1 MTTNGTYMR
10 SKDQFE
16 GIDRSLQ
23 RAWIKGAGF
32 TDEELARP
40 LILIANTYQDFSPEN
55 AHLRTLADAVKA
67 GVRMNGGTPLE
78 FNTFHVTDSEA
89 FAARSMRYVLPSR
102 DVVADSIELMA
113 EGHGVDA
120 LVLLTGGDKP
130 TPGMVMAAA
139 RLNIPSIL
147 LYGGPTRYGVQQ
159 HGEGRGKKLFLETVY
174 DGVGEASRG
183 EITPELLKHWEDE
196 LFPGPGA
203 GDTLT
208 SGNTAGIYTEALG
221 LSLPGSGTLA
231 GGTNQQI
238 RAAKYTGMRIVD
250 LFRENI
256 LPRDILTPAA
266 FENAL
271 RVALAVSGSTNLVL
285 HFIAMAKEAG
295 IDLDFGYIDRIGRD
309 TPTLAKLAPSGPW
322 GVTEFG
328 EAGGVSAVLKE
339 LGNLIHRDT
348 ITVAGKSAGEIA
360 DDATN
365 LNPELLATRDNPYS
379 PEGAIFILRG
389 TLAPEGAVVKAS
401 GVAKS
406 MWHFQGTARVFE
418 NEEDAIKAIFNGE
431 IEPKTAIIIR
441 NEGPR
446 GGPGMREMLGAT
458 SAVVGM
464 GLSESVA
471 LITDGRFSGASH
483 GPAIGYVGPEA
494 VCGGPI
500 GLVHDG
506 DTIVIDLAAR
516 RLDLAVD
523 DDELQRRRAAYV
535 PPRPNVDRGYLAF
548 YAQHVAPANQGAVM
562 PR

>member
-1 MTTNGTYMR
+1 MR
-10 SKDQFE
+10 SKEQFE
-16 GIDRSLQ
+16 GTDRSLQ

-32 TDEELARP
+32 TDEELSQP
-40 LILIANTYQDFSPEN
+40 LVMIANTYQDFSPEN
-55 AHLRTLADAVKA
+55 VHLRTIVDAVKA
-67 GVRMNGGTPLE
+67 GVRMAGGTPIE

-120 LVLLTGGDKP
+120 LVLLPGGDKP

-139 RLNIPSIL
+139 RLNLPSIL
-147 LYGGPTRYGVQQ
+147 LYAGATPYGVY
-159 HGEGRGKKLFLETVY
+159 RGKKLFLETVY
-174 DGVGEASRG
+174 DGVGEVVRG
-183 EITPELLKHWEDE
+183 EIDAATLKHWEDE

-221 LSLPGSGTLA
+221 LALPHTGTLSA
-231 GGTNQQI
+231 GCNSQI
-238 RAAKYTGMRIVD
+238 RAAKYTGMRIVQLLRD
-250 LFRENI
+250 DVR
-256 LPRDILTPAA
+256 PRDILTAEA

-295 IDLDFGYIDRIGRD
+295 IKLDFDTIDRVGRD

-322 GVTEFG
+322 GVTELHA
-328 EAGGVSAVLKE
+328 AGGVPAVLSE
-339 LGNLIHRDT
+339 LGDLITPST
-348 ITVAGKSAGEIA
+348 ITVSGKTTGEIA
-360 DDATN
+360 AAGEN
-365 LNPELLATRDNPYS
+365 LNPELLASRDNPMG

-389 TLAPEGAVVKAS
+389 SLAPDGAVVKAS

-406 MWHFQGTARVFE
+406 MWKFHGTAKVFE
-418 NEEDAIKAIFNGE
+418 DEESAIEATLGGQVA
-431 IEPKTAIIIR
+431 PGTAIIIR

-464 GLSESVA
+464 GLSESVT
-471 LITDGRFSGASH
+471 LITDGRFSGATH

-494 VCGGPI
+494 ADGGPI
-500 GLVHDG
+500 AFVEDG
-506 DTIVIDLAAR
+506 DRILIDLDNR
-516 RLDLAVD
+516 TLDLDVPPEVLDA
-523 DDELQRRRAAYV
+523 RRAAHV
-535 PPRPNVDRGYLAF
+535 PREPSVTSGYLAF
-548 YAQHVAPANQGAVM
+548 YAQHVAPACQGAVM

>member
-1 MTTNGTYMR
+1 MR
-10 SKDQFE
+10 SRDQFE
-16 GIDRSLQ
+16 GTDRSLQ

-32 TDEELARP
+32 TDEELSQP
-40 LILIANTYQDFSPEN
+40 LVMIANTYQDFSPEN
-55 AHLRTLADAVKA
+55 AHLRTLVDAVKS
-67 GVRMNGGTPLE
+67 GVRMAGGTPIE

-139 RLNIPSIL
+139 RLNLPSIL
-147 LYGGPTRYGVQQ
+147 LYAGPTPYGVY
-159 HGEGRGKKLFLETVY
+159 RGKKLFLETVY
-174 DGVGEASRG
+174 DGVGQVVRG
-183 EITPELLKHWEDE
+183 ELDEVTLKHWEDE

-208 SGNTAGIYTEALG
+208 SGNTAGIYCEALG
-221 LSLPGSGTLA
+221 MSLPHTGTLSA
-231 GGTNQQI
+231 GCNNQI
-238 RAAKYTGMRIVD
+238 RAAKYTGMRIVELLRD
-250 LFRENI
+250 DVR
-256 LPRDILTPAA
+256 PRDILTAEA

-295 IDLDFGYIDRIGRD
+295 IELDFDTIDRIGRQ

-322 GVTEFG
+322 GVTDLHA
-328 EAGGVSAVLKE
+328 AGGVPAVLAE
-339 LGNLIHRDT
+339 LGDLVNKST
-348 ITVAGKSAGEIA
+348 ITVSGQTTGEIA
-360 DDATN
+360 SAAEN
-365 LNPELLATRDNPYS
+365 LNPELLASRENPIA

-389 TLAPEGAVVKAS
+389 SLAPDGAVVKAS
-401 GVAKS
+401 GVAPA
-406 MWHFQGTARVFE
+406 MWKFEGTAKVFE
-418 NEEDAIKAIFNGE
+418 DEESAIEGILGGE
-431 IEPKTAIIIR
+431 VTPGMAIIIR

-464 GLSESVA
+464 GLSESVT
-471 LITDGRFSGASH
+471 LITDGRFSGATH

-494 VCGGPI
+494 ADGGPI
-500 GLVHDG
+500 GLVEDG
-506 DTIVIDLAAR
+506 DRILIDLDDR
-516 RLDLAVD
+516 RLDLDVP
-523 DDELQRRRAAYV
+523 DEVLEQRRSVWVR
-535 PPRPNVDRGYLAF
+535 REPNVKSGYLAF
-548 YAQHVAPANQGAVM
+548 YAQNVAPACQGAVM

>member
-1 MTTNGTYMR
+1 MR
-10 SKDQFE
+10 SQEQFA
-16 GIDRSLQ
+16 GTDRSLQ

-32 TDEELARP
+32 TDEELSQP
-40 LILIANTYQDFSPEN
+40 LVMIANTYQDFSPEN
-55 AHLRTLADAVKA
+55 AHLRTIVDAVKA
-67 GVRMNGGTPLE
+67 GVRMAGGTPIE

-120 LVLLTGGDKP
+120 LVLLPGGDKP

-139 RLNIPSIL
+139 RLNLPAIL
-147 LYGGPTRYGVQQ
+147 LYAGATPYGVY
-159 HGEGRGKKLFLETVY
+159 RGKKLFLETVY
-174 DGVGEASRG
+174 DGVGEVVRG
-183 EITPELLKHWEDE
+183 EIDEATLKHWEDE

-221 LSLPGSGTLA
+221 LALPHTGTLSA
-231 GGTNQQI
+231 GCNNQI
-238 RAAKYTGMRIVD
+238 RAAKYTGMRIVQLLKD
-250 LFRENI
+250 NI
-256 LPRDILTPAA
+256 RPSDILTEQA

-295 IDLDFGYIDRIGRD
+295 IELDFDTIDRVGRN

-322 GVTEFG
+322 GVTELHA
-328 EAGGVSAVLKE
+328 AGGVPAVLGE
-339 LGNLIHRDT
+339 LGDLIDGST
-348 ITVAGKSAGEIA
+348 LTVSGKTTGEIA
-360 DDATN
+360 AAAEN
-365 LNPELLATRDNPYS
+365 LNPELLTSRDNPLG

-389 TLAPEGAVVKAS
+389 SLAPDGAVVKAS

-406 MWHFQGTARVFE
+406 MWKFDGVAKVFE
-418 NEEDAIKAIFNGE
+418 SEEDAIEATLGGQITPG
-431 IEPKTAIIIR
+431 TAIIIR
-441 NEGPR
+441 NEGPK

-464 GLSESVA
+464 GLSESVT
-471 LITDGRFSGASH
+471 LITDGRFSGATH

-494 VCGGPI
+494 ADGGPI
-500 GLVHDG
+500 GLVEDG
-506 DTIVIDLAAR
+506 DRILIDLANR
-516 RLDLAVD
+516 TLDLDVPADVLD
-523 DDELQRRRAAYV
+523 ARKAAYV
-535 PPRPNVDRGYLAF
+535 PREPSVKSGYLAF
-548 YAQHVAPANQGAVM
+548 YAQHVAPACKGAVM

>member
-1 MTTNGTYMR
+1 MR
-10 SKDQFE
+10 STEQF
-16 GIDRSLQ
+16 GGMDRSLQ

-32 TDEELARP
+32 TDEELRQP
-40 LILIANTYQDFSPEN
+40 LVMIANTYQDFSPEN
-55 AHLRTLADAVKA
+55 AHLRTLVDAVKA
-67 GVRMNGGTPLE
+67 GVRMGGGTPIE

-139 RLNIPSIL
+139 RLNLPSIL
-147 LYGGPTRYGVQQ
+147 LYAGPTTYGVY
-159 HGEGRGKKLFLETVY
+159 RGKKLFLETVY
-174 DGVGEASRG
+174 DGVGEVVRG
-183 EITPELLKHWEDE
+183 EIDEATLKHWEDE

-208 SGNTAGIYTEALG
+208 SGNTAGIYCEALG
-221 LSLPGSGTLA
+221 LSLPESATLPA
-231 GGTNQQI
+231 GCNKQI
-238 RAAKYTGMRIVD
+238 RAAKYTGMRIMD
-250 LFRENI
+250 LLRNNI
-256 LPRDILTPAA
+256 RALDILTPAA

-295 IDLDFGYIDRIGRD
+295 IVIDFDMIDRIGRD

-322 GVTEFG
+322 GVTELG
-328 EAGGVSAVLKE
+328 AAGGVPAVLSE
-339 LGNLIHRDT
+339 LGDLIDGST
-348 ITVAGKSAGEIA
+348 ITVSGRTTGEIA
-360 DDATN
+360 AAAEN
-365 LNPELLATRDNPYS
+365 LNPELLASRDQPVAA
-379 PEGAIFILRG
+379 EGAIWILRG
-389 TLAPEGAVVKAS
+389 TLAPDGAVVKAS
-401 GVAKS
+401 GVAPS
-406 MWHFQGTARVFE
+406 MWQFEGTAKVFE
-418 NEEDAIKAIFNGE
+418 DEESAIEAILGSQVTAG
-431 IEPKTAIIIR
+431 TAIIIR

-471 LITDGRFSGASH
+471 LITDGRFSGATH

-494 VCGGPI
+494 ADGGPI
-500 GLVHDG
+500 ALVEDG
-506 DTIVIDLAAR
+506 DRIVIDLPQR
-516 RLDLAVD
+516 RLDLDVAPE
-523 DDELQRRRAAYV
+523 ELERRRAGHE
-535 PPRPNVDRGYLAF
+535 PRKPSVTKGYLAF
-548 YAQHVAPANQGAVM
+548 YAQHVAPACRGAVM

>member
-1 MTTNGTYMR
+1 MR
-10 SKDQFE
+10 SREQFA
-16 GIDRSLQ
+16 GTDRSLQ

-32 TDEELARP
+32 TDEEINQP
-40 LILIANTYQDFSPEN
+40 LVMIANTYQDFSPEN
-55 AHLRTLADAVKA
+55 AHLRTLVDAVKS
-67 GVRMNGGTPLE
+67 GVRMAGATPIE

-130 TPGMVMAAA
+130 TPGMMMAAA
-139 RLNIPSIL
+139 RLNLPAIL
-147 LYGGPTRYGVQQ
+147 LYAGPTPYGVY
-159 HGEGRGKKLFLETVY
+159 RGKKLFLETVY
-174 DGVGEASRG
+174 DGVGEVVRG
-183 EITPELLKHWEDE
+183 ELDEETLKHWEDE

-208 SGNTAGIYTEALG
+208 SGNTAGIYCEALG
-221 LSLPGSGTLA
+221 MSLPHTGTLSA
-231 GGTNQQI
+231 GCNNQI
-238 RAAKYTGMRIVD
+238 RAAKYTGMRIVELLQD
-250 LFRENI
+250 DVR
-256 LPRDILTPAA
+256 PRDILTVEA

-295 IDLDFGYIDRIGRD
+295 IELDFDTIDRVGRQ

-322 GVTEFG
+322 GVTELHA
-328 EAGGVSAVLKE
+328 AGGVPAVLAE
-339 LGNLIHRDT
+339 LGDLIDKST
-348 ITVAGKSAGEIA
+348 ITVSGKTTGEIA
-360 DDATN
+360 AAAEN
-365 LNPELLATRDNPYS
+365 LNPDLLKSRDNAFA

-389 TLAPEGAVVKAS
+389 TLAPDGAVVKAS
-401 GVAKS
+401 GVAPS
-406 MWHFQGTARVFE
+406 MWEFDGTAKVFE
-418 NEEDAIKAIFNGE
+418 DEESAIEGILGGQVT
-431 IEPKTAIIIR
+431 PGTAIIIR

-464 GLSESVA
+464 GLSESVT
-471 LITDGRFSGASH
+471 LITDGRFSGATH

-494 VCGGPI
+494 ADGGPI
-500 GLVHDG
+500 GLVQDG
-506 DTIVIDLAAR
+506 DRILIDLANR
-516 RLDLAVD
+516 RLDLDVPVD
-523 DDELQRRRAAYV
+523 VLEKRRAAWV
-535 PPRPNVDRGYLAF
+535 RREPNVKSGYLAF
-548 YAQHVAPANQGAVM
+548 YARNVAPACQGAVM

>member
-1 MTTNGTYMR
+1 MR
-10 SKDQFE
+10 SKDQFQ
-16 GIDRSLQ
+16 GIQRSLQ

-32 TDEELARP
+32 TDEELDRP
-40 LILIANTYQDFSPEN
+40 LIMIANTYQDFSPEN
-55 AHLRTLADAVKA
+55 AHLRGLAAAVKA
-67 GVRMNGGTPLE
+67 GVRMNGGTPIE

-89 FAARSMRYVLPSR
+89 FAAHSMRYVLPSR
-102 DVVADSIELMA
+102 DIVADSVELMA

-139 RLNIPSIL
+139 RLNLPSIL
-147 LYGGPTRYGVQQ
+147 LYCGPTKYG
-159 HGEGRGKKLFLETVY
+159 EYRGKHLFLETVY
-174 DGVGEASRG
+174 DGVGEAVRG
-183 EITPELLKHWEDE
+183 AISAETLKNWEDE

-221 LSLPGSGTLA
+221 LSLPGTGTLA
-231 GGTNQQI
+231 GGTNKQI

-250 LFRENI
+250 LFRENVR
-256 LPRDILTPAA
+256 PSDILTPAA

-271 RVALAVSGSTNLVL
+271 RVALSVSGSTNLVL

-295 IDLDFGYIDRIGRD
+295 VELDFSFIDKIGRE

-322 GVTEFG
+322 GVTELG
-328 EAGGVSAVLKE
+328 EAGGVPAVLKE
-339 LGNLIHRDT
+339 LGDLIHGDT
-348 ITVAGKSAGEIA
+348 ITVSGKTTGEVA
-360 DDATN
+360 AAAENT
-365 LNPELLATRDNPYS
+365 NPELLATRVEPKA
-379 PEGAIFILRG
+379 PEGAIYILSG
-389 TLAPEGAVVKAS
+389 SLAPEGAVVKAS
-401 GVAKS
+401 GVTPA
-406 MWHFQGTARVFE
+406 MWEFEGVARVFE
-418 NEEDAIKAIFNGE
+418 NEEDAITATLAGE
-431 IEPKTAIIIR
+431 IEPGTAIIIR
-441 NEGPR
+441 NEGPK

-464 GLSESVA
+464 GLSETVA

-494 VCGGPI
+494 ASGGPI
-500 GLVHDG
+500 GLVQDG
-506 DTIVIDLAAR
+506 DTITIDLHAR

-523 DDELQRRRAAYV
+523 EAELERRRTSRVAPA
-535 PPRPNVDRGYLAF
+535 PNVTRGYLAF

>member
-1 MTTNGTYMR
+1 MR
-10 SKDQFE
+10 SRDQFA
-16 GIDRSLQ
+16 GTDRSLQ

-32 TDEELARP
+32 TDEELSQP
-40 LILIANTYQDFSPEN
+40 LVMIANTYQDFSPEN
-55 AHLRTLADAVKA
+55 AHLRTIVDAVKA
-67 GVRMNGGTPLE
+67 GVRMAGGTPIE

-120 LVLLTGGDKP
+120 LVLLPGGDKP

-139 RLNIPSIL
+139 RLNLPSIL
-147 LYGGPTRYGVQQ
+147 LYAGTTPYGL
-159 HGEGRGKKLFLETVY
+159 HRGKKLFLETVY
-174 DGVGEASRG
+174 DGVGQVVRG
-183 EITPELLKHWEDE
+183 EIDESTLKHWEDE

-221 LSLPGSGTLA
+221 LALPHTGTLPA
-231 GGTNQQI
+231 GCNNQI
-238 RAAKYTGMRIVD
+238 RAAKYTGMRIVQLLHD
-250 LFRENI
+250 DVR
-256 LPRDILTPAA
+256 PRDILTAEA

-295 IDLDFGYIDRIGRD
+295 IKLDFDTIDQVGRQ

-322 GVTEFG
+322 GVTELHA
-328 EAGGVSAVLKE
+328 AGGVPAVLGELGDLIHPSAV
-339 LGNLIHRDT
+339 
-348 ITVAGKSAGEIA
+348 TVSGRSTGAIA
-360 DDATN
+360 AAAEN
-365 LNPELLATRDNPYS
+365 LNPELLASRDKPIS
-379 PEGAIFILRG
+379 TEGAIFILRG
-389 TLAPEGAVVKAS
+389 TLAPDGAVVKAS
-401 GVAKS
+401 GVAPS
-406 MWHFQGTARVFE
+406 MWEFEGTARVFE
-418 NEEDAIKAIFNGE
+418 DEEAAIEAILGDQ
-431 IEPKTAIIIR
+431 IVAGTAIVIR

-464 GLSESVA
+464 GLSEGVT
-471 LITDGRFSGASH
+471 LITDGRFSGATH

-494 VCGGPI
+494 ADGGPI
-500 GLVHDG
+500 ALVHDG
-506 DTIVIDLAAR
+506 DRIVIDLAAR
-516 RLDLAVD
+516 RLDLDVAPEV
-523 DDELQRRRAAYV
+523 LAARRAAWV
-535 PPRPNVDRGYLAF
+535 RREPTVTSGYLAF
-548 YAQHVAPANQGAVM
+548 YAQHVAPACQGAVM

>member
-1 MTTNGTYMR
+1 MR
-10 SKDQFE
+10 SQEQFA
-16 GIDRSLQ
+16 GTDRSLQ

-32 TDEELARP
+32 TDEELSQP
-40 LILIANTYQDFSPEN
+40 LVMIANTYQDFSPEN
-55 AHLRTLADAVKA
+55 AHLRTIVDAVKA
-67 GVRMNGGTPLE
+67 GVRMAGGTPVE

-120 LVLLTGGDKP
+120 LVLLPGGDKP

-139 RLNIPSIL
+139 RLNLPSIL
-147 LYGGPTRYGVQQ
+147 LYAGATPYGVY
-159 HGEGRGKKLFLETVY
+159 RGKKLFLETVY
-174 DGVGEASRG
+174 DGVGEVVRG
-183 EITPELLKHWEDE
+183 EIDEATLKHWEDE

-221 LSLPGSGTLA
+221 MALPHTGTLSA
-231 GGTNQQI
+231 GCNNQI
-238 RAAKYTGMRIVD
+238 RAAKYTGMRIVQLLED
-250 LFRENI
+250 NI
-256 LPRDILTPAA
+256 RPSDILTQQA

-295 IDLDFGYIDRIGRD
+295 IELDFDTIDRVGRD

-322 GVTEFG
+322 GVTELHA
-328 EAGGVSAVLKE
+328 AGGVPAVLSE
-339 LGNLIHRDT
+339 LGDLIDGST
-348 ITVAGKSAGEIA
+348 ITVSGKTTGEIA
-360 DDATN
+360 AAAEN
-365 LNPELLATRDNPYS
+365 LNPELLASRANPIS

-389 TLAPEGAVVKAS
+389 SLAPDGAVVKAS
-401 GVAKS
+401 GVAES
-406 MWHFQGTARVFE
+406 MWEFDGTARVFE
-418 NEEDAIKAIFNGE
+418 DEESAIESILGGQ
-431 IEPKTAIIIR
+431 ITPGTAIIIR
-441 NEGPR
+441 NEGPK

-464 GLSESVA
+464 GLSESVT
-471 LITDGRFSGASH
+471 LITDGRFSGATH

-494 VCGGPI
+494 ADGGPI
-500 GLVHDG
+500 GLVEDG
-506 DTIVIDLAAR
+506 DRILIDLANR
-516 RLDLAVD
+516 TLDLDVTAEVLD
-523 DDELQRRRAAYV
+523 ARKAAYV
-535 PPRPNVDRGYLAF
+535 PREPSVKSGYLAF
-548 YAQHVAPANQGAVM
+548 YAQHVAPACKGAVM

>member
-1 MTTNGTYMR
+1 MR
-10 SKDQFE
+10 SREQFA
-16 GIDRSLQ
+16 GTDRSLQ

-32 TDEELARP
+32 TDEEISQP
-40 LILIANTYQDFSPEN
+40 LVMIANTYQDFSPEN
-55 AHLRTLADAVKA
+55 AHLRTLVDAVKS
-67 GVRMNGGTPLE
+67 GVRMAGATPIE

-130 TPGMVMAAA
+130 TPGMMMAAA
-139 RLNIPSIL
+139 RLNLPAIL
-147 LYGGPTRYGVQQ
+147 LYAGPTPYGVY
-159 HGEGRGKKLFLETVY
+159 RGKKLFLETVY
-174 DGVGEASRG
+174 DGVGEVVRG
-183 EITPELLKHWEDE
+183 ELDEETLKHWEDE

-208 SGNTAGIYTEALG
+208 SGNTAGIYCEALG
-221 LSLPGSGTLA
+221 MSLPHTGTLSA
-231 GGTNQQI
+231 GCNNQI
-238 RAAKYTGMRIVD
+238 RAAKYTGMRIVELLQD
-250 LFRENI
+250 DVR
-256 LPRDILTPAA
+256 PRDILTVEA

-295 IDLDFGYIDRIGRD
+295 IELDFDTIDRVGRQ

-322 GVTEFG
+322 GVTELHA
-328 EAGGVSAVLKE
+328 AGGVPAVLAE
-339 LGNLIHRDT
+339 LGDLIDKST
-348 ITVAGKSAGEIA
+348 ITVSGKTTGEIA
-360 DDATN
+360 AAAEN
-365 LNPELLATRDNPYS
+365 LNPDLLKSRDNAFA

-389 TLAPEGAVVKAS
+389 TLAPDGAVVKAS
-401 GVAKS
+401 GVAPS
-406 MWHFQGTARVFE
+406 MWEFDGTAKVFE
-418 NEEDAIKAIFNGE
+418 DEESAIEGILGGQVT
-431 IEPKTAIIIR
+431 PGTAIIIR

-464 GLSESVA
+464 GLSESVT
-471 LITDGRFSGASH
+471 LITDGRFSGATH

-494 VCGGPI
+494 ADGGPI
-500 GLVHDG
+500 GLVQDG
-506 DTIVIDLAAR
+506 DRILIDLANR
-516 RLDLAVD
+516 RLDLDVPVD
-523 DDELQRRRAAYV
+523 VLEKRRAAWV
-535 PPRPNVDRGYLAF
+535 RREPNVKSGYLAF
-548 YAQHVAPANQGAVM
+548 YARNVAPACQGAVM

>member
-1 MTTNGTYMR
+1 MR
-10 SKDQFE
+10 SREQFE
-16 GIDRSLQ
+16 GTDRSLQ

-32 TDEELARP
+32 TDEELSQP
-40 LILIANTYQDFSPEN
+40 LVMIANTYQDFSPEN
-55 AHLRTLADAVKA
+55 AHLRMVVDAVKA
-67 GVRMNGGTPLE
+67 GVRMAGGTPIE

-139 RLNIPSIL
+139 RLNLPSIL
-147 LYGGPTRYGVQQ
+147 LYAGATRYGV
-159 HGEGRGKKLFLETVY
+159 HRGKKLFLETVY
-174 DGVGEASRG
+174 DGVGQVVRG
-183 EITPELLKHWEDE
+183 EIDGATLKHWEDE

-221 LSLPGSGTLA
+221 LALPNTGTLPA
-231 GGTNQQI
+231 GCNKQL
-238 RAAKYTGMRIVD
+238 RAAKYTGMRIVE
-250 LFRENI
+250 LFRDNVR
-256 LPRDILTPAA
+256 PRDILTAAA

-295 IDLDFGYIDRIGRD
+295 IELDFDTIDKVGRQ

-322 GVTEFG
+322 GVTELD
-328 EAGGVSAVLKE
+328 EAGGVPAVLRE
-339 LGNLIHRDT
+339 LGDLIEGST
-348 ITVAGKSAGEIA
+348 ITVSGRTTGEIA
-360 DDATN
+360 AAAEN
-365 LNPELLATRDNPYS
+365 LNPGLLASRDAPLA

-389 TLAPEGAVVKAS
+389 SLAPDGAVVKAS
-401 GVAKS
+401 GVAPS
-406 MWHFQGTARVFE
+406 MWNFEGTAKVFE
-418 NEEDAIKAIFNGE
+418 SEEAAIEAILGGE
-431 IEPKTAIIIR
+431 VVAGTAIVIR

-464 GLSESVA
+464 GLSESVT
-471 LITDGRFSGASH
+471 LITDGRFSGATH

-494 VCGGPI
+494 ADGGPI
-500 GLVHDG
+500 GLVRDG
-506 DTIVIDLAAR
+506 DRILIDLANR
-516 RLDLAVD
+516 RLDLDVPADVM
-523 DDELQRRRAAYV
+523 DERRAAWV
-535 PPRPNVDRGYLAF
+535 RRAPSVTTGYLAF
-548 YAQHVAPANQGAVM
+548 YAEHVAPACQGAVM